1 MKNKFYF
8 LILACFLLGIVS
20 IFLFRDFVWAGTTGK
35 IAGKVVDAKTREALI
50 GVNVIIE
57 GTVLGAATDLDGN
70 YAIINIPPGVYNVKA
85 SAVGYSPVTKT
96 DVRVSI
102 DLTTTL
108 NFELSE
114 VAVQAQ
120 EVVVV
125 AERPL
130 VQKDLTASTAIV
142 NADQIKALPVTEF
155 TQVLSLQAGYVN
167 GHLRGG
173 RTGEIAYWIDGVP
186 VTDVYD
192 KSLVIEVNKNLIQ
205 ELQVVSGAYN
215 AEYGQAMSGIVN
227 IATKEGGD
235 KLKGSL
241 TTYFGDYAS
250 THDDIFKGLGLK
262 RINPIRIR
270 NFEGSLDGPIV
281 KDKLSFYANAR
292 YIYFT
297 GYNYGIRKFNPSAVP
312 AIVNGELYILG
323 TDPVKDSIVNYN
335 SLKPEQRAN
344 VDTIQRYYSLVRQNH
359 QGGLGNNEYVPMSWS
374 ERLYLQGKLALRIT
388 PEMKLTYN
396 FILQNDNSKPYW
408 WQWQYN
414 PDGVG
419 TDYKRSYTNILELT
433 HTLSASTFYTLGLSY
448 FSNGYKH
455 YLYED
460 PNDPRYVHPSLVA
473 QLTQFSFYTSGT
485 DLSRFDRNTTTF
497 LAKFDITSQ
506 ATDKHQVKAGVEFR
520 THRLNFESIT
530 LQPVASQTNINPI
543 WSSPYIQTQILDETT
558 IYHDSYARRP
568 YEFSGYVQDK
578 MEYKDFIL
586 NIGVRFD
593 YFQPSGDV
601 LADESDPD
609 IYNPIKPQNRFHDL
623 NGNGVQ
629 DSGEPDVT
637 LAERETY
644 WYKKA
649 SSKVQI
655 SPRIGASFP
664 ITDRGV
670 IHFSYGHFF
679 QIPQFQYLYENPHFK
694 VGQGTGN
701 LGRVGNADLEAE
713 QTINGEI
720 GVQQQL
726 TDDISIDV
734 TAYLRDIRNLTGTR
748 EDKIYV
754 FGGYGYY
761 TKYVNSD
768 FGFVRGIV
776 LSMNKRFTGGF
787 AATLDYTFQVAKGSA
802 SDPTETA
809 AAVSGGA
816 MPEVQLVPLSWDQRH
831 TLNITLSYNA
841 EMWGGSLVARYG
853 SGQPYTP
860 RRTVD
865 ISSLITNSQIRPNF
879 FTADLTAYKQFP
891 LGWTNMVLF
900 LRIFNIFDIEN
911 ETGVFDDTGRAGFTT
926 DLERTRNINPP
937 CYVNTLEEW
946 FTRPYHYSEPR
957 RVELGVTFE
966 F

>member
-1 MKNKFYF
+1 V
-8 LILACFLLGIVS
+8 LGG
-20 IFLFRDFVWAGTTGK
+20 FVWAGTTGK
-35 IAGKVVDAKTREALI
+35 ISGKVSDARTKEALI
-50 GVNVIIE
+50 GVNVVIE

-70 YAIINIPPGVYNVKA
+70 YMILNIPPGSYSVKA
-85 SAVGYSPVTKT
+85 SAVGYGGVTKT
-96 DVRVSI
+96 EVRVSI

-108 NFELSE
+108 DFELSE
-114 VAVQAQ
+114 VAIQAQ

-155 TQVLSLQAGYVN
+155 TQILSLQAGYMD

-173 RTGEIAYWIDGVP
+173 RAGEISYWIDGVP

-205 ELQVVSGAYN
+205 ELQVISGAYN

-235 KLKGSL
+235 KFGGSA
-241 TTYFGDYAS
+241 TTYAGDYAS
-250 THDDIFKGLGLK
+250 THDGVFQGLGLK
-262 RINPIRIR
+262 RFNPTRIR
-270 NFEGSLDGPIV
+270 NFEGSLDGPIL
-281 KDKLSFYANAR
+281 KDRLTFFANAR

-297 GYNYGIRKFNPSAVP
+297 GYNYGVRKFNPGAVP
-312 AIVNGELYILG
+312 VVVNGELYILG
-323 TDPVKDSIVNYN
+323 TDPVKDSIANFN
-335 SLKPEQRAN
+335 ALTPEKR
-344 VDTIQRYYSLVRQNH
+344 VSPDTISRYYNLLRQNH
-359 QGGLGNNEYVPMSWS
+359 TGGLGDGEYVPMSWS

-388 PEMKLTYN
+388 PSMKLSYN

-433 HTLSASTFYTLGLSY
+433 HTLGSSTFYTLGVSY
-448 FSNGYKH
+448 FSNGFKH

-460 PNDPRYVHPSLVA
+460 PNDPRYVHPSLTA

-485 DLSRFDRNTTTF
+485 DLGRFDRNTATF
-497 LAKFDITSQ
+497 LSKFDITSQ
-506 ATDKHQVKAGVEFR
+506 VTDKHQVKAGIEFR
-520 THRLNFESIT
+520 QHKLDFETIT
-530 LQPVASQTNINPI
+530 LQPVSGQTSIDPI
-543 WSSPYIQTQILDETT
+543 WNSPYINTQILDETT
-558 IYHDSYARRP
+558 TYHDSYTRKP

-578 MEYKDFIL
+578 MEFRDFIL
-586 NIGVRFD
+586 NVGVRFD
-593 YFQPSGDV
+593 FFEPNGDV
-601 LADESDPD
+601 LVDASDPD

-629 DSGEPDVT
+629 DTGEPDVT
-637 LAERETY
+637 LAERQAY
-644 WYKKA
+644 WYTSA
-649 SSKVQI
+649 SSKFQV

-701 LGRVGNADLEAE
+701 LGRVGNADLSAE
-713 QTINGEI
+713 ETINGEI

-734 TAYLRDIRNLTGTR
+734 TAYLRDIRDLTGTR

-768 FGFVRGIV
+768 FGFVRGIIV
-776 LSMNKRFTGGF
+776 SMNKRFSNGF
-787 AATLDYTFQVAKGSA
+787 GATLDYNFQVAKGSA

-816 MPEVQLVPLSWDQRH
+816 MPEVQLVSLGWDQRH
-831 TLNITLSYNA
+831 TLNATVSYNA
-841 EMWGGSLVARYG
+841 STWGGSIVAKYG

-865 ISSLITNSQIRPNF
+865 ISSLISNSQIKPTF
-879 FTADLTAYKQFP
+879 FTADLTAYKQFS
-891 LGWTNMVLF
+891 LGWTNLVVF
-900 LRIFNIFDIEN
+900 GRVINIFDIEN

-926 DLERTRNINPP
+926 DTERIRSLNTPT
-937 CYVNTLEEW
+937 YVNTIEEW
-946 FTRPYHYSEPR
+946 FSRPYFYSEPR
-957 RVELGVTFE
+957 RIEFGVTLE